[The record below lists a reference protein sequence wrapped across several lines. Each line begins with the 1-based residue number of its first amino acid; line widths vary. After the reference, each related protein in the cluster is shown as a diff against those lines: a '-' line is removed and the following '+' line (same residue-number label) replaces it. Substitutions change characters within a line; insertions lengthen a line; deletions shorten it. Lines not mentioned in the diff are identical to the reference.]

1 MMAGVMIV
9 TGASRGI
16 GAAIARQ
23 AAASGYAVAVNYHRS
38 TAAAEAVVA
47 DILATGGRAVAL
59 CADVSHSEEAARLF
73 AEVDRALGAP
83 DVLVNNAGV
92 IGAPTPI
99 ESASRAHL
107 AEVFEANVLSM
118 FFCCREATLR
128 MSRRLGGHG
137 GAIINM
143 SSAAARH
150 GGLPNE
156 AHYAAS
162 KGAIDGL
169 TLALAKELGP
179 QGIRVNA
186 VRPGLIDTAIHD
198 AHGGKATIDALAPG
212 VPLGRAGTVEEVA
225 NSVLWL
231 ASSGAAYVHGA
242 LVDVSGGR

>member
-1 MMAGVMIV
+1 MTRVMIV

-23 AAASGYAVAVNYHRS
+23 ATVSGYAVVVNYHRS
-38 TAAAEAVVA
+38 RAAAEALVA
-47 DILATGGRAVAL
+47 DILAAGGRAFAL
-59 CADVSHSEEAARLF
+59 CADVSRSEGAARLF
-73 AEVDRALGAP
+73 AEVDREFGVP

-99 ESASRAHL
+99 EAASATHL
-107 AEVFEANVLSM
+107 TEVFAANVLST

-128 MSRRLGGHG
+128 MSRRLGGRG

-162 KGAIDGL
+162 KGAIDSL
-169 TLALAKELGP
+169 TFALAKELGP

-212 VPLGRAGTVEEVA
+212 LPLGRAGTADEVA
-225 NSVLWL
+225 HSVMWP
-231 ASSGAAYVHGA
+231 ASSAAAYVHGA

>member
-1 MMAGVMIV
+1 MLARVMIV

-16 GAAIARQ
+16 GATIARQ
-23 AAASGYAVAVNYHRS
+23 AALSGYSVAVNYHRS

-47 DILATGGRAVAL
+47 EILATGGRAVAL
-59 CADVSHSEEAARLF
+59 CADVSQSEEAARLF
-73 AEVDRALGAP
+73 AEVDRELGVL

-99 ESASRAHL
+99 EAATRTHL
-107 AEVFEANVLSM
+107 AEVFAANVLSM

-137 GAIINM
+137 GTIINM

-156 AHYAAS
+156 AHYASS
-162 KGAIDGL
+162 KAAIDGL

-186 VRPGLIDTAIHD
+186 IRPGLIDTAIHD
-198 AHGGKATIDALAPG
+198 AHGGKAAIDALVPG
-212 VPLGRAGTVEEVA
+212 IPLGRAGTVEEVA
-225 NSVLWL
+225 QSVMWL
-231 ASSGAAYVHGA
+231 ASGAASYVHGA
-242 LVDVSGGR
+242 LIDVSGGR

>member
-1 MMAGVMIV
+1 
-9 TGASRGI
+9 
-16 GAAIARQ
+16 
-23 AAASGYAVAVNYHRS
+23 
-38 TAAAEAVVA
+38 
-47 DILATGGRAVAL
+47 
-59 CADVSHSEEAARLF
+59 
-73 AEVDRALGAP
+73 
-83 DVLVNNAGV
+83 
-92 IGAPTPI
+92 
-99 ESASRAHL
+99 
-107 AEVFEANVLSM
+107 
-118 FFCCREATLR
+118 
-128 MSRRLGGHG
+128 
-137 GAIINM
+137 M

-198 AHGGKATIDALAPG
+198 AHGGKATINALAPG

-225 NSVLWL
+225 DSVMWL
-231 ASSGAAYVHGA
+231 ASCAAAYVHGA

>member
-1 MMAGVMIV
+1 MTQVMIV

-16 GAAIARQ
+16 GAAIARR
-23 AAASGYAVAVNYHRS
+23 AAAHGYAVAVNFHRS
-38 TAAAEAVVA
+38 RAAAEAVVA
-47 DILATGGRAVAL
+47 DILAAGGRAVAL
-59 CADVSHSEEAARLF
+59 CADVSHSQDAARLF
-73 AEVDRALGAP
+73 AEVDRELGAP

-99 ESASRAHL
+99 ESVSQAHL
-107 AEVFEANVLSM
+107 AEVFAANVLSM

-128 MSRRLGGHG
+128 MSRRLGGRG
-137 GAIINM
+137 GAIVNM

-162 KGAIDGL
+162 KGAIDSL

-198 AHGGKATIDALAPG
+198 VHGGKATIDALAPG
-212 VPLGRAGTVEEVA
+212 LPLGRAGTANEVA
-225 NSVLWL
+225 DSVMWL
-231 ASSGAAYVHGA
+231 ASGAAAYVHGA
-242 LVDVSGGR
+242 LIDVSGGR

>member
-1 MMAGVMIV
+1 MTRVMIV

-23 AAASGYAVAVNYHRS
+23 AAVSGYAVAVNYHRS
-38 TAAAEAVVA
+38 AAAAEAVVA
-47 DILATGGRAVAL
+47 DILTAGGRAVAL
-59 CADVSHSEEAARLF
+59 CADISRSEEAARLF
-73 AEVDRALGAP
+73 AEVDRELGAP
-83 DVLVNNAGV
+83 DVLVNNAGM

-99 ESASRAHL
+99 EAASAAHL
-107 AEVFEANVLSM
+107 ADVFAANVLSM
-118 FFCCREATLR
+118 FFCCREAALR
-128 MSRRLGGHG
+128 MSCRLGGNG
-137 GAIINM
+137 GTIINM

-162 KGAIDGL
+162 KGAIDSL

-198 AHGGKATIDALAPG
+198 AHGGRAAIDALAPG
-212 VPLGRAGTVEEVA
+212 VPLGRAGTAQEVA
-225 NSVLWL
+225 DSVMWL
-231 ASSGAAYVHGA
+231 ASSAAAYVHGA

>member
-1 MMAGVMIV
+1 MTGVMIV

-23 AAASGYAVAVNYHRS
+23 AAVSGYAVAVNYHRS
-38 TAAAEAVVA
+38 KAAAEAVVA
-47 DILATGGRAVAL
+47 DILVTGGRAVAL
-59 CADVSHSEEAARLF
+59 CADVSDSEEAAWLF
-73 AEVDRALGAP
+73 AEVDRKLGAP

-99 ESASRAHL
+99 EAASKAHL
-107 AEVFEANVLSM
+107 AEVFAANVLSM

-128 MSRRLGGHG
+128 MSRRLGGRG

-212 VPLGRAGTVEEVA
+212 VPLGRAGTVQEVA
-225 NSVLWL
+225 DSVMWL
-231 ASSGAAYVHGA
+231 ASSAATYVHGA

>member
-1 MMAGVMIV
+1 MTGVMIV

-16 GAAIARQ
+16 GADIARQ
-23 AAASGYAVAVNYHRS
+23 AAARSYAVAVNYHRS
-38 TAAAEAVVA
+38 MAAAEALVA
-47 DILATGGRAVAL
+47 DILAAGGRAVAI
-59 CADVSHSEEAARLF
+59 CADVSRSEEAARLF
-73 AEVDRALGAP
+73 AEVDREFGTP

-99 ESASRAHL
+99 EAASEAHL
-107 AEVFEANVLSM
+107 KEVFAANVLSM

-128 MSRRLGGHG
+128 MSRRLGGQG
-137 GAIINM
+137 GVIINM

-162 KGAIDGL
+162 KAAIDGL

-212 VPLGRAGTVEEVA
+212 VPLGRAGTVQEVA
-225 NSVLWL
+225 DSVMWL
-231 ASSGAAYVHGA
+231 ASSAATYIHGA

>member
-1 MMAGVMIV
+1 LDADYPEYGVLIPCRN
-9 TGASRGI
+9 T
-16 GAAIARQ
+16 
-23 AAASGYAVAVNYHRS
+23 
-38 TAAAEAVVA
+38 
-47 DILATGGRAVAL
+47 L
-59 CADVSHSEEAARLF
+59 CADVSRSEEVARLF
-73 AEVDRALGAP
+73 AEVDREFGVT

-99 ESASRAHL
+99 EAASATHL
-107 AEVFEANVLSM
+107 TEVFAANVLST

-128 MSRRLGGHG
+128 MSRRLGGRG

-162 KGAIDGL
+162 KGAIDSL

-198 AHGGKATIDALAPG
+198 AHGGRATIDALAPG
-212 VPLGRAGTVEEVA
+212 LPLGRAGTADEVA
-225 NSVLWL
+225 HSVMWL
-231 ASSGAAYVHGA
+231 ASSAAAYVHGA
-242 LVDVSGGR
+242 LLDVSGGR

>member
-1 MMAGVMIV
+1 MTGIMIV

-16 GAAIARQ
+16 GAAIARK
-23 AAASGYAVAVNYHRS
+23 AAVSGYAVAVNYHRS
-38 TAAAEAVVA
+38 AAAAEAVVA
-47 DILATGGRAVAL
+47 DILTAGGRAVAL
-59 CADVSHSEEAARLF
+59 CADISRSEEAARLF
-73 AEVDRALGAP
+73 AEVDRELGAP
-83 DVLVNNAGV
+83 DVLVNNAGM

-99 ESASRAHL
+99 EAASAAHL
-107 AEVFEANVLSM
+107 ADVFAANVLSM

-128 MSRRLGGHG
+128 MSCRRGGNG
-137 GAIINM
+137 GTIINM
-143 SSAAARH
+143 SSVAARH

-162 KGAIDGL
+162 KGAIDSL

-198 AHGGKATIDALAPG
+198 AHGGRAAIDALAPG
-212 VPLGRAGTVEEVA
+212 VPLGRAGTAEEVA
-225 NSVLWL
+225 DSVMWL
-231 ASSGAAYVHGA
+231 VSSAAAYVHGA

>member
-1 MMAGVMIV
+1 MTGVMIV

-16 GAAIARQ
+16 GAVIARQ
-23 AAASGYAVAVNYHRS
+23 AAARSYAVAVNYHRS
-38 TAAAEAVVA
+38 IAAAEALVA
-47 DILATGGRAVAL
+47 EILAAGGRAVAI
-59 CADVSHSEEAARLF
+59 CADVSRSEDAARLF
-73 AEVDRALGAP
+73 AEVDREFGAP

-99 ESASRAHL
+99 EAASGVHL
-107 AEVFEANVLSM
+107 EEVFAANVLSM

-128 MSRRLGGHG
+128 MSRRLGGQG

-162 KGAIDGL
+162 KAAIDGL

-186 VRPGLIDTAIHD
+186 VRPGLIATAIHD

-212 VPLGRAGTVEEVA
+212 VPLGRAGTVDEVA
-225 NSVLWL
+225 GSVMWL
-231 ASSGAAYVHGA
+231 ASDAAAYVHGA
-242 LVDVSGGR
+242 LIDVSGGR

>member
-1 MMAGVMIV
+1 LTGVMIV

-23 AAASGYAVAVNYHRS
+23 AAVSGYAVAVNYHRS

-59 CADVSHSEEAARLF
+59 CADVSDSEEAAWLF
-73 AEVDRALGAP
+73 AEVDRKLGAP

-92 IGAPTPI
+92 IGVPAPI
-99 ESASRAHL
+99 EAASKAHL
-107 AEVFEANVLSM
+107 AEVFAANVLSM

-128 MSRRLGGHG
+128 MSRRLGGRG

-198 AHGGKATIDALAPG
+198 AHGGKAIIDALAPG
-212 VPLGRAGTVEEVA
+212 VPLGRAGTVQEVA
-225 NSVLWL
+225 GSVMWL
-231 ASSGAAYVHGA
+231 ASGAAAYVHGA
-242 LVDVSGGR
+242 LIDVSGGR

>member
-1 MMAGVMIV
+1 MTGVMIV

-23 AAASGYAVAVNYHRS
+23 AAANGYAVAVNYHRS
-38 TAAAEAVVA
+38 RAAADTVVA
-47 DILATGGRAVAL
+47 DILAAGGRAVAL
-59 CADVSHSEEAARLF
+59 CADVSQSEEAARLF
-73 AEVDRALGAP
+73 TNVDRELGAP

-99 ESASRAHL
+99 EAANGAHL
-107 AEVFEANVLSM
+107 GGVFAANVLSM
-118 FFCCREATLR
+118 FFCCREAALR
-128 MSRRLGGHG
+128 MSHRFGGRG

-162 KGAIDGL
+162 KGAIDSL

-186 VRPGLIDTAIHD
+186 VRPGLIDTGIHD
-198 AHGGKATIDALAPG
+198 AHGGKAIIDALAPG
-212 VPLGRAGTVEEVA
+212 VPLGRAGTAEEVA
-225 NSVLWL
+225 DSVVWL
-231 ASSGAAYVHGA
+231 ASSAAAYVHGA

>member
-1 MMAGVMIV
+1 MTQVMIV

-16 GAAIARQ
+16 GAAIARR
-23 AAASGYAVAVNYHRS
+23 AAAHGYAVAVNFHRS
-38 TAAAEAVVA
+38 ESAAQAVVA
-47 DILATGGRAVAL
+47 DIVGAGGRAVAVR
-59 CADVSHSEEAARLF
+59 ADVSRSQETTRLF
-73 AEVDRALGAP
+73 AEVDRAFGAP

-99 ESASRAHL
+99 EAAAEGQL
-107 AEVFEANVLSM
+107 AEVFAANVLSA
-118 FFCCREATLR
+118 FYCCREATRR
-128 MSRRLGGHG
+128 MSRRTGGRG

-162 KGAIDGL
+162 KGAIDSL

-186 VRPGLIDTAIHD
+186 IRPGLIDTSIH
-198 AHGGKATIDALAPG
+198 AVHGGKTTIDALAPG
-212 VPLGRAGTVEEVA
+212 VPLGRAGTAEEVA
-225 NSVLWL
+225 DSVIWL
-231 ASSGAAYVHGA
+231 ASSAAAYVHGA
-242 LVDVSGGR
+242 LIDVSGGR

>member
-1 MMAGVMIV
+1 MTGVMIV

-23 AAASGYAVAVNYHRS
+23 AAVSGYAVGVNYHRS
-38 TAAAEAVVA
+38 TIAAESLVA
-47 DILATGGRAVAL
+47 EIRAAGGRAVAL
-59 CADVSHSEEAARLF
+59 CADVSRSEEAARLF
-73 AEVDRALGAP
+73 AEVDRELGAP

-92 IGAPTPI
+92 IGAPAPI
-99 ESASRAHL
+99 EAASGAHL
-107 AEVFEANVLSM
+107 TEVFAANVLSM

-137 GAIINM
+137 GAIVNM

-162 KGAIDGL
+162 KAAIDGL

-186 VRPGLIDTAIHD
+186 IRPGLIDTAIHD
-198 AHGGKATIDALAPG
+198 AHGGKATIDALVSG

-225 NSVLWL
+225 DTVMWL
-231 ASSGAAYVHGA
+231 ASSAAAYVHGA

>member
-1 MMAGVMIV
+1 MIV

-16 GAAIARQ
+16 GAAIARH
-23 AAASGYAVAVNYHRS
+23 AAVSGYAVAVNYHRS
-38 TAAAEAVVA
+38 TVAAEALVA
-47 DILATGGRAVAL
+47 DILASGGRAVAL
-59 CADVSHSEEAARLF
+59 CADVSRSEEAARLF
-73 AEVDRALGAP
+73 AEVDREFGAP

-99 ESASRAHL
+99 EAASGAHL
-107 AEVFEANVLSM
+107 ADVFAANVFSM
-118 FFCCREATLR
+118 FFCCREATVR
-128 MSRRLGGHG
+128 MSRRFGGQG
-137 GAIINM
+137 GVIVNM

-162 KGAIDGL
+162 KGAIDSL
-169 TLALAKELGP
+169 TLALARELGP

-225 NSVLWL
+225 GSVMWL
-231 ASSGAAYVHGA
+231 ASGAAAYVHGA
-242 LVDVSGGR
+242 LIDVSGGR